1 MPVVKSQI
9 RCFYFSSLFI
19 VGKGKSLRIM
29 ANEKKE
35 KDVTLSRE
43 WAKLW
48 LGIVLAAFGMGIVVF
63 SLIVPPVGAIHA
75 TVVTTFGTILT
86 FVGALFGIDSNAK
99 IKMHEQDID
108 FEIRKREIDEKM
120 KRLDRKFGM
129 EEDRED

>member
-1 MPVVKSQI
+1 MAKEINLNTMAKETKS
-9 RCFYFSSLFI
+9 
-19 VGKGKSLRIM
+19 
-29 ANEKKE
+29 
-35 KDVTLSRE
+35 KDVNMSRE

-48 LGIVLAAFGMGIVVF
+48 LGIILAVFGMGIVVF

-108 FEIRKREIDEKM
+108 FEIRKKEIDEKM
-120 KRLDRKFGM
+120 RRLDRKFGM
-129 EEDRED
+129 EDDKEED

>member
-1 MPVVKSQI
+1 
-9 RCFYFSSLFI
+9 
-19 VGKGKSLRIM
+19 M
-29 ANEKKE
+29 AKE
-35 KDVTLSRE
+35 NKNRDVNVSRE

-99 IKMHEQDID
+99 IRMHEQDIE
-108 FEIRKREIDEKM
+108 FEIKKKEIEEKM
-120 KRLDRKFGM
+120 MRLDRKFGLND
-129 EEDRED
+129 EEKNNEN

>member
-1 MPVVKSQI
+1 
-9 RCFYFSSLFI
+9 
-19 VGKGKSLRIM
+19 M

>member
-1 MPVVKSQI
+1 
-9 RCFYFSSLFI
+9 
-19 VGKGKSLRIM
+19 M
-29 ANEKKE
+29 AKE
-35 KDVTLSRE
+35 NKNRDVNVSRE

-99 IKMHEQDID
+99 IRMHEQDIE
-108 FEIRKREIDEKM
+108 FEIKKKEIEEKM
-120 KRLDRKFGM
+120 MRLDRKFGLND
-129 EEDRED
+129 EEKDNEN

>member
-1 MPVVKSQI
+1 MT
-9 RCFYFSSLFI
+9 
-19 VGKGKSLRIM
+19 
-29 ANEKKE
+29 NEKKE

-99 IKMHEQDID
+99 IKMHEQDIE
-108 FEIRKREIDEKM
+108 FEIKKREIDEKM
-120 KRLDRKFGM
+120 RRLDRKFGM

>member
-9 RCFYFSSLFI
+9 RFFYFSSLFI

>member
-1 MPVVKSQI
+1 MFRVIFISPT
-9 RCFYFSSLFI
+9 LFI
-19 VGKGKSLRIM
+19 VGKRRKPCIM
-29 ANEKKE
+29 AKE
-35 KDVTLSRE
+35 NKNRDVNVSRE

-99 IKMHEQDID
+99 IRMHEQDIE
-108 FEIRKREIDEKM
+108 FEIKKKEIEEKM
-120 KRLDRKFGM
+120 MRLDRKFGLND
-129 EEDRED
+129 EEKNNEN

>member
-1 MPVVKSQI
+1 
-9 RCFYFSSLFI
+9 
-19 VGKGKSLRIM
+19 M
-29 ANEKKE
+29 AKETKE
-35 KDVTLSRE
+35 KDVNVSRE

-48 LGIVLAAFGMGIVVF
+48 LGIILAAFGMGIVIF

-99 IKMHEQDID
+99 IRMHEQDIE
-108 FEIRKREIDEKM
+108 FEIKKREIDEKM

-129 EEDRED
+129 DDTHEE

>member
-1 MPVVKSQI
+1 
-9 RCFYFSSLFI
+9 
-19 VGKGKSLRIM
+19 M
-29 ANEKKE
+29 AKE
-35 KDVTLSRE
+35 NKNRDVNVSRE

-99 IKMHEQDID
+99 IRMHEQDIE
-108 FEIRKREIDEKM
+108 FEIKKKEIEEKM
-120 KRLDRKFGM
+120 MRLDRKFGLND
-129 EEDRED
+129 EEEKE

>member
-1 MPVVKSQI
+1 
-9 RCFYFSSLFI
+9 
-19 VGKGKSLRIM
+19 M
-29 ANEKKE
+29 AKE
-35 KDVTLSRE
+35 NKNRDVNVSRE

-99 IKMHEQDID
+99 IRMHEQDIE
-108 FEIRKREIDEKM
+108 FEIKKKEIEEKM
-120 KRLDRKFGM
+120 MRLDRKFGLND
-129 EEDRED
+129 EEKE